1 MARLPSITSKTQV
14 AAQYHPIVDRVV
26 ESRGAIQGPFTMLLH
41 CPPLAEQ
48 VMNLGAY
55 VRFEG
60 ELDKRV
66 RVLAAMTVAREFD
79 VVYVWGAQ
87 TGQARKLGVPEAT
100 ITAIREKHSRGLP
113 PEDAQI
119 VDFTRELINR
129 HRVSDAAMKALQER
143 FGNFQ
148 LVELTGTI
156 GYYTMLAMTANASEL
171 EAGARAE
178 VLQVSA

>member
-1 MARLPSITSKTQV
+1 MARLPSIKDKNQV
-14 AAQYHPIVDRVV
+14 PAPYHPIVDRIVA
-26 ESRGAIQGPFTMLLH
+26 SRGAIQGPFTMLLH

-48 VMNLGAY
+48 LMGLGAY

-100 ITAIREKHSRGLP
+100 ISAIREKHSRGLP

-119 VDFTRELINR
+119 VDFTRDLIR
-129 HRVSDAAMKALQER
+129 KHRVGAAAMNALQER

-156 GYYTMLAMTANASEL
+156 GYYSMLAMTANACEL
-171 EAGARAE
+171 EAGPGAE
-178 VLQVSA
+178 LLQM

>member
-1 MARLPSITSKTQV
+1 
-14 AAQYHPIVDRVV
+14 
-26 ESRGAIQGPFTMLLH
+26 MLLH
-41 CPPLAEQ
+41 CPPLAEHA
-48 VMNLGAY
+48 MRLGAY

-79 VVYVWGAQ
+79 AVYIWGAQ
-87 TGQARKLGVPEAT
+87 TGQARKQGVPEAT
-100 ITAIREKHSRGLP
+100 IAAIREKHSCGLP

-119 VDFTRELINR
+119 VDFARDLIRR
-129 HRVSDAAMKALQER
+129 HRVSPAVMKALQDR

-156 GYYTMLAMTANASEL
+156 GYYSFLAMTANACEL
-171 EAGARAE
+171 ESAPGAE
-178 VLQVSA
+178 VLKV

>member
-1 MARLPSITSKTQV
+1 MARLPSITSKNQV
-14 AAQYHPIVDRVV
+14 PAQYHPIVDRVV
-26 ESRGAIQGPFTMLLH
+26 ESRGAVQGPFTMLMH

-48 VMNLGAY
+48 VMSLGHY
-55 VRFEG
+55 VRFAG

-66 RVLAAMTVAREFD
+66 RVLAAMTVARQFD
-79 VVYVWGAQ
+79 AVYVWGAQ

-100 ITAIREKHSRGLP
+100 ITAIRDKHSRGLP

-119 VDFTRELINR
+119 VDFTRDLIR
-129 HRVSDAAMKALQER
+129 THRVSPAAMTALQKR

-156 GYYTMLAMTANASEL
+156 GYYSMLAMTANACEL
-171 EAGARAE
+171 EHAPGAD
-178 VLQVSA
+178 VLRV

>member
-1 MARLPSITSKTQV
+1 MARLPSITSKNQV
-14 AAQYHPIVDRVV
+14 AENYQPIFDRVV
-26 ESRGAIQGPFTMLLH
+26 ESRGAVQGPFTMLMH
-41 CPPLAEQ
+41 CPPLAEHF
-48 VMNLGAY
+48 VHLGGY

-79 VVYVWGAQ
+79 AVYIWGAQ
-87 TGQARKLGVPEAT
+87 TGQARKQGVPEAT
-100 ITAIREKHSRGLP
+100 ITAIREKHSKGLP

-119 VDFTRELINR
+119 VDFTRDLIR
-129 HRVSDAAMKALQER
+129 KHRVGAEAMASLQKR

-156 GYYTMLAMTANASEL
+156 GYYSMLAMTANACEL
-171 EAGARAE
+171 EAGKGAE
-178 VLQVSA
+178 VLQV

>member
-1 MARLPSITSKTQV
+1 
-14 AAQYHPIVDRVV
+14 VDRIVA
-26 ESRGAIQGPFTMLLH
+26 SRGAIAGPFTMLLH
-41 CPPLAEQ
+41 CPPLAEH
-48 VMNLGAY
+48 VMTLGAY

-66 RVLAAMTVAREFD
+66 RVLAAMTVARELD

-100 ITAIREKHSRGLP
+100 IAAIREKHSRGLP

-119 VDFTRELINR
+119 VDFTRELVRR
-129 HRVSDAAMKALQER
+129 HRVSDSAMKALQQR
-143 FGNFQ
+143 FGSFQ

-156 GYYTMLAMTANASEL
+156 GYYTMLGMTANACEL
-171 EAGARAE
+171 EAGKGAE
-178 VLQVSA
+178 VLQAG

>member
-1 MARLPSITSKTQV
+1 MARLPSIKAKDQV
-14 AAQYHPIVDRVV
+14 PSQYHPIVDRVV
-26 ESRGAIQGPFTMLLH
+26 ASRGAIQGPFTMLLN
-41 CPPLAEQ
+41 CPPLAEH
-48 VMNLGAY
+48 VMSLGAY

-87 TGQARKLGVPEAT
+87 TGQARKQGVPEAT

-113 PEDAQI
+113 PEDSQI
-119 VDFTRELINR
+119 VDFTRDLVR
-129 HRVSDAAMKALQER
+129 KHRVSAATMKSLQER

-156 GYYTMLAMTANASEL
+156 GYYSMLAMTANACEL
-171 EAGARAE
+171 EAAQGAE
-178 VLQVSA
+178 VLKT

>member
-1 MARLPSITSKTQV
+1 MARLPSIKDKTQIP
-14 AAQYHPIVDRVV
+14 AAHHPVFDQVV
-26 ESRGAIQGPFTMLLH
+26 KSRGAVQGPFTMLMH
-41 CPPLAEQ
+41 CPPLAEH

-66 RVLAAMTVAREFD
+66 RVLAAMTVARELD
-79 VVYVWGAQ
+79 VIYVWGAQ

-119 VDFTRELINR
+119 VDFTRDLIR
-129 HRVSDAAMKALQER
+129 KHRVSDAAVKALQQR

-156 GYYTMLAMTANASEL
+156 GYYTMLSMTANACEL
-171 EAGARAE
+171 EAGKDAE
-178 VLQVSA
+178 VLKL